1 LSEEVPKSQEG
12 AATTST
18 EGTPVTKKAT
28 IKLPLRIIEQ
38 RRERPEF
45 VRQESW
51 RYKRLDEAWRRPRG
65 KDSRMRLQKSGAPP
79 LVKIGYRGDK
89 DFRGLHP
96 SGFEEV
102 LVSRPEDLE
111 RIDPSRQ
118 AIRIAAGVGRL
129 KRIRIAEVA
138 REKGIK
144 ILNPPPQFREE
155 KT

>member
-1 LSEEVPKSQEG
+1 MSEEAPKSQEEKT
-12 AATTST
+12 ALT
-18 EGTPVTKKAT
+18 EGAPSIKKAA
-28 IKLPLRIIEQ
+28 IKLPSRIIEL
-38 RRERPEF
+38 RRKRPEF

-79 LVKIGYRGDK
+79 LVKVGYRGDRN
-89 DFRGLHP
+89 FRGLHP

-111 RIDPSRQ
+111 GIDPSRQ
-118 AIRIAAGVGRL
+118 AIRIAATVGRL

-144 ILNPPPQFREE
+144 ILNPPPQFKEE
-155 KT
+155 TA

>member
-1 LSEEVPKSQEG
+1 MSDEASKPKEEATAPAEG
-12 AATTST
+12 KATT
-18 EGTPVTKKAT
+18 GKAGVK
-28 IKLPLRIIEQ
+28 IPRRVLEQ
-38 RRERPEF
+38 RRKRPKF

-79 LVKIGYRGDK
+79 LVKVGYRGDK

-96 SGFEEV
+96 SGFQEV
-102 LVSRPEDLE
+102 LVSRLEDLE
-111 RIDPSRQ
+111 GLDPSRQ

-129 KRIRIAEVA
+129 KRLRIAEAA

-144 ILNPPPQFREE
+144 ILNPPPQLREVE
-155 KT
+155 A

>member
-1 LSEEVPKSQEG
+1 LSDEASKPKEEAAAPAEG
-12 AATTST
+12 KATT
-18 EGTPVTKKAT
+18 GKAGVK
-28 IKLPLRIIEQ
+28 IPRRVLEQ
-38 RRERPEF
+38 RRKRPKF

-79 LVKIGYRGDK
+79 LVKVGYRGDK

-96 SGFEEV
+96 SGFQEV
-102 LVSRPEDLE
+102 LVSRLEDLE
-111 RIDPSRQ
+111 GLDPSRQ

-129 KRIRIAEVA
+129 KRLRIAEAA

-144 ILNPPPQFREE
+144 ILNPPPQLREVE
-155 KT
+155 A

>member
-1 LSEEVPKSQEG
+1 MSEGLPESQEG

-18 EGTPVTKKAT
+18 ESTSVTRKAAV
-28 IKLPLRIIEQ
+28 KLPLRVIEQ

-111 RIDPSRQ
+111 NIDPSRQ

-129 KRIRIAEVA
+129 KRIRIVEVA

-155 KT
+155 KI